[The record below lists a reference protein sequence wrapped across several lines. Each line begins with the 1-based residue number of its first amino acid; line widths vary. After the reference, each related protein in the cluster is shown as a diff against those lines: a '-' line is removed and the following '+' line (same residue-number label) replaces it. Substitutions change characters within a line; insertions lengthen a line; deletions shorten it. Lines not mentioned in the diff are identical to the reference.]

1 MNSLILYSS
10 DFIDSSLVRI
20 GAARA
25 ETIWR
30 EYRKLVGQEIRI
42 AVFGGERGA
51 AVVRYVG
58 PEEILLD
65 VARLEPSLPLRPI
78 DLIVGLSRPQTVKKV
93 IQLAVMTGVRSLR
106 LVATELGEKS
116 YSTSHLLDDDVLR
129 GEVIKALEQTGE
141 GFAPCI
147 SVHRSFVHFCRNYES
162 ESPRHVGG
170 LRVLAHPAGDSLGAL
185 ELVATS
191 VEATLAVGPEPGWS
205 AREISIFTEMG
216 FAHVGLGPRVVR
228 VEVALGLL
236 LGQLQALSQL

>member
-1 MNSLILYSS
+1 MNSLIVHTS
-10 DFIDSSLVRI
+10 DFIAPSVVRL

-30 EYRKLVGQEIRI
+30 QYQKLIGQDIRI
-42 AVFGGERGA
+42 AVFEGDRGA
-51 AVVRYVG
+51 AVVRCVG

-65 VARLEPSLPLRPI
+65 VVRLEPSLPLRPI

-106 LVATELGEKS
+106 LVATEFGEKS
-116 YSTSHLLDDDVLR
+116 YSTSHLLKDDVLR

-141 GFAPCI
+141 GLAPRV
-147 SVHRSFVHFCRNYES
+147 SVHRSFARFCQNYEA
-162 ESPRHVGG
+162 ESPRHVSGI
-170 LRVLAHPAGDSLGAL
+170 RVLAHPAGGSLGAL

-205 AREISIFTEMG
+205 AQEVSLFTEMG
-216 FAHVGLGPRVVR
+216 FAHVGLGQRVVR

-236 LGQLQALSQL
+236 LGQLQALSKL